1 MANRPPERMDAAEKV
16 WAELQAFVAA
26 NSRTGAIQETL
37 GLGLGAGRV
46 RVLLRL
52 RQGPMTLGELAATH
66 GVDAPYATIIVN
78 KLEELGLVQRTAHPD
93 DRRRKLVTL
102 TAAGWEA
109 TSTAEAITRRPPAAL
124 QALSAAELSQ
134 LDGLLARLGA
144 PPAGQPG
151 QA

>member
-1 MANRPPERMDAAEKV
+1 MANRQPEREDAAEKV
-16 WAELQAFVAA
+16 WAAMQAFVSAH
-26 NSRTGAIQETL
+26 SRTGAIQETL

-52 RQGPMTLGELAATH
+52 RQGPMTLGELAETH

-102 TAAGWEA
+102 TPAGWEA
-109 TSTAEAITRRPPAAL
+109 TATAEAIVRQPPPTL
-124 QALSAAELSQ
+124 QALSPAELRQ
-134 LDGLLARLGA
+134 LDGLLARLGS
-144 PPAGQPG
+144 PASEEQGP
-151 QA
+151 A